1 MRFNYSN
8 INPNEQRLFPFVG
21 GLVLGGVTGAFLGNN
36 RYNQPYYYPMYYPPM
51 YYQPPMYTTYNY
63 TYTQSTANPPQ
74 VNIYNPYIADKIIY
88 EDPIPLTFE
97 NFERNHSSNDSS
109 SIDSLK
115 NVPLMD
121 EYRSDML

>member
-36 RYNQPYYYPMYYPPM
+36 RQPYYYPTYYQPM
-51 YYQPPMYTTYNY
+51 YYQTPIYPMYNY
-63 TYTQSTANPPQ
+63 TYTQSSANPPQ

-97 NFERNHSSNDSS
+97 NLSRNSAKDSL
-109 SIDSLK
+109 DSLK